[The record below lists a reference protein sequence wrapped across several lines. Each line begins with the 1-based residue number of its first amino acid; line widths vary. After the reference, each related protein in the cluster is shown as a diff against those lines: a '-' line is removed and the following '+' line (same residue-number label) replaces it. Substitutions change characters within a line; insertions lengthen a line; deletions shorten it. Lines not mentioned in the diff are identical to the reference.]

1 MSKLLVI
8 SELFTAAQLLP
19 IYNEIQVKMDGKELK
34 RFRSNMQARE
44 RTVKAIE
51 AYQEANDVEVDFER
65 SVWEEK
71 GIQFFTAE
79 EEKVE
84 EVVEEVAEVIETK
97 DSEPR
102 GTYEE
107 IEEVRTKKR
116 QKGAVKDLWNL
127 FDTLWDQGCL
137 ELKKEIPSRKW
148 LLEQCVEAGY
158 NFYTSRTQYQQYYKA
173 RLGK

>member
-8 SELFTAAQLLP
+8 SELFTAAQFLP

-84 EVVEEVAEVIETK
+84 DTLGHFGKLSVEEIGLPTRVANALIK
-97 DSEPR
+97 
-102 GTYEE
+102 
-107 IEEVRTKKR
+107 
-116 QKGAVKDLWNL
+116 
-127 FDTLWDQGCL
+127 
-137 ELKKEIPSRKW
+137 
-148 LLEQCVEAGY
+148 AGY
-158 NFYTSRTQYQQYYKA
+158 ETVEDLVNADIDDLVKVRN
-173 RLGK
+173 LGEKSIKIISAALAEKDVQLPEK